1 MLNNEWFRK
10 LNKEP
15 KTTEIEIQRV
25 LKKIE
30 NEVLRQVYSH
40 LDLSVSRPVKFYDAA
55 KMAMLTNYQLDNE
68 TLAELDTTQ
77 LNILLRLYHL

>member
-30 NEVLRQVYSH
+30 NKVLRQVCSH
-40 LDLSVSRPVKFYDAA
+40 LDLSVSRPV
-55 KMAMLTNYQLDNE
+55 
-68 TLAELDTTQ
+68 
-77 LNILLRLYHL
+77 